1 MSLIQT
7 MINAEWLIEPDYLK
21 KLCDIV
27 SRDSAVETYA
37 GVPLENTYR
46 VEKRGD
52 IAVIPV
58 NGVIFRYA
66 NHFTQICGATS
77 IEILAKDIQ
86 AAIDNPKVKG
96 ILLNIDSPG
105 GQASGVGELSEII
118 YKARSIKPVKA
129 YVGNLA
135 ASAAYF
141 IAAACDE
148 IIVDDMASLGSIGV
162 VSMVSKRQDNET
174 LEIVSTQSPNK
185 RPDYGTEEGLKQI
198 QARADALADVLITK
212 VGKYRAL
219 SSGGVIEAGN
229 RGGIRI
235 GIDAVNNKLCDRL
248 GSFEGVLKEMNEPK
262 LQMAEIAAAKDMSN
276 CQDTELRQEAVE
288 TKLAQQMAENQPD
301 EKAKAVEQERMRV
314 AEIMSLSV
322 PGAEAVINE
331 AITKGVSKGEAALKM
346 VDFFKTREKSE
357 SLFVRPAGDEGE
369 KENATERNVALIA
382 AEINRNK

>member
-27 SRDSAVETYA
+27 SRDNAVETYA

-66 NHFTQICGATS
+66 NLFTQICGATS

-174 LEIVSTQSPNK
+174 LEIVSSQSPNK

-198 QARADALADVLITK
+198 QARADALADVFITK
-212 VGKYRAL
+212 VGKYRSL

-235 GIDAVNNKLCDRL
+235 GRDAVNNKLCNRL
-248 GSFEGVLKEMNEPK
+248 GSFEGVLKEMNEK

-276 CQDTELRQEAVE
+276 CQDTELRQEAAE
-288 TKLAQQMAENQPD
+288 TKPAQQMANNQPD
-301 EKAKAVEQERMRV
+301 EKAQGIEQERMRV

-331 AITKGVSKGEAALKM
+331 AIAKGVSKGEAALKM
-346 VDFFKTREKSE
+346 VDFFKTKGKSE